1 MKLQNIFGKMSVP
14 VLAAMLVAC
23 ATATNVDY
31 RAGYDFSSIK
41 SVQIAPPA
49 QSESSDTRVNSPLVD
64 ERIRNAITDYLAT
77 RGIAVVDSNADASLA
92 YQVGTRTDLEG
103 SNSGFSIGMGTF
115 GRHSAVGVGYGFPG
129 YDVDS
134 YDEFVLTI
142 DILDVPDNAMLWRGS
157 STERLGESSTPE
169 TMTNI
174 VNKLVSDIL
183 SSYPPGKK

>member
-1 MKLQNIFGKMSVP
+1 MKFNYFSGRMTVP
-14 VLAAMLVAC
+14 FMAAMLVAC

-31 RAGYDFSSIK
+31 REGYDFSSIK
-41 SVQIAPPA
+41 NVRITPPVQSA
-49 QSESSDTRVNSPLVD
+49 SSDTRVNSPLVD
-64 ERIRNAITDYLAT
+64 ERIRNAIADYLTT
-77 RGIAVVDSNADASLA
+77 RGIAVVGSNADASLA
-92 YQVGTRTDLEG
+92 YQVGTRTNLEG
-103 SNSGFSIGMGTF
+103 GNSGFSIGLGTF

-157 STERLGESSTPE
+157 GTERLGESSTPE
-169 TMTNI
+169 TMTNM

-183 SSYPPGKK
+183 ANYPPGRK

>member
-1 MKLQNIFGKMSVP
+1 MKFNYFSGRMTVP
-14 VLAAMLVAC
+14 FMAAMLVAC

-31 RAGYDFSSIK
+31 REGYDFSSIK
-41 SVQIAPPA
+41 NVRITPPVQSA
-49 QSESSDTRVNSPLVD
+49 SSDTRVNSPLVD
-64 ERIRNAITDYLAT
+64 ERIRNAITDYLTT

-92 YQVGTRTDLEG
+92 YQVGTRTNLEG
-103 SNSGFSIGMGTF
+103 GNSGFSIGLGTF

-157 STERLGESSTPE
+157 GTERLGESSTPE
-169 TMTNI
+169 TMTNM

-183 SSYPPGKK
+183 ANYPPGRK